1 MDIVF
6 GNRLGEMVIEKELF
20 LLEVKEMLKFNIY
33 VEEIV
38 FDMKLVYV

>member
-6 GNRLGEMVIEKELF
+6 GNRLGEMVIEKESF
-20 LLEVKEMLKFNIY
+20 LSEVKEMLKFNIY